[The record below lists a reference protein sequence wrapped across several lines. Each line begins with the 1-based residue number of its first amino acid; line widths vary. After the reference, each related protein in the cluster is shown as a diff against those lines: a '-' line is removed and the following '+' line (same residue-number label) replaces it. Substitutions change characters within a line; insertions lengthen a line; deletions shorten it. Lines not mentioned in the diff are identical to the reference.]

1 MTVAD
6 FRAPLPTS
14 GGIDVDRP
22 GIPFARL
29 VRVELRKLVDTR
41 AGFWLTA
48 SIGVIA
54 AVIMVAMLIANR
66 NDPGNLNLG
75 EFFGMMNI
83 PTAIILPIL
92 AILLVTGEWSQR
104 TALTTFTLEPRR
116 ERIIGAK
123 LVASMITAVAA
134 VAVALALGIIGNS
147 IAAVAFADP
156 AGAWGLS
163 VAGFVNSFVIQ
174 AFGLLLGFGFAALIL
189 NTPGSIVAY
198 FALPTAL
205 SVVSEL
211 VPWFKDNLGQW
222 VDTTLTNMPFQSG
235 EWATGG
241 EWARLLVSGVIWIAL
256 PLGIGLVRVMRSE
269 VK

>member
-6 FRAPLPTS
+6 FRAPLPTT

-22 GIPFARL
+22 GIPFGRL
-29 VRVELRKLVDTR
+29 VGVELRKLVDTR

-66 NDPGNLNLG
+66 NDPENLNLG
-75 EFFGMMNI
+75 EFFGLMNI

-116 ERIIGAK
+116 KRIIGAK
-123 LVASMITAVAA
+123 LVASLITGVAA
-134 VAVALALGIIGNS
+134 VAVALVLGIIGNS
-147 IAAVAFADP
+147 IAAIAFADP
-156 AGAWGLS
+156 AGAWGLG

-189 NTPGSIVAY
+189 NTPGAVVAY

-222 VDTTLTNMPFQSG
+222 VDTTLTHMPFQSG

-241 EWARLLVSGVIWIAL
+241 EWARLLVSGLIWIAL

>member
-6 FRAPLPTS
+6 FRAPLPTT

-22 GIPFARL
+22 GIPFGRL
-29 VRVELRKLVDTR
+29 VGVELRKLVDTR

-66 NDPGNLNLG
+66 NDPENLNLG
-75 EFFGMMNI
+75 EFFGLMNI

-123 LVASMITAVAA
+123 LVASLITGVAA
-134 VAVALALGIIGNS
+134 VAVALVLGIIGNS
-147 IAAVAFADP
+147 IAAIAFADP
-156 AGAWGLS
+156 AGAWGLG

-174 AFGLLLGFGFAALIL
+174 AFGLLLGFGFAALFL
-189 NTPGSIVAY
+189 NTPGAVVAY

-222 VDTTLTNMPFQSG
+222 VDTTLTHMPFQSG

-241 EWARLLVSGVIWIAL
+241 EWARLLVSGLIWIAL

>member
-6 FRAPLPTS
+6 FRAPLPTT

-22 GIPFARL
+22 GIPFGRL
-29 VRVELRKLVDTR
+29 VGVELRKLVDTR

-66 NDPGNLNLG
+66 NDPENLNLG
-75 EFFGMMNI
+75 EFFGLMNI

-123 LVASMITAVAA
+123 LVASLITGVAA
-134 VAVALALGIIGNS
+134 VAVALVFGIIGNS
-147 IAAVAFADP
+147 IAAIVFADP
-156 AGAWGLS
+156 AGAWGLT

-189 NTPGSIVAY
+189 NTPGAVVAY

-222 VDTTLTNMPFQSG
+222 VDTTLTHMPFQSG

-241 EWARLLVSGVIWIAL
+241 EWARLLVSGLIWIAL

>member
-6 FRAPLPTS
+6 FRAPLPTT

-22 GIPFARL
+22 GIPFGRL
-29 VRVELRKLVDTR
+29 VGVELRKLVDTR

-66 NDPGNLNLG
+66 NDPENLNLG
-75 EFFGMMNI
+75 EFFGLMNI

-123 LVASMITAVAA
+123 LVASLITGVAA
-134 VAVALALGIIGNS
+134 VAVALVLGIIGNS
-147 IAAVAFADP
+147 IAAIVFADP
-156 AGAWGLS
+156 AGAWGLT

-189 NTPGSIVAY
+189 NTPGAVVAF

-222 VDTTLTNMPFQSG
+222 VDTTLTHMPFQSG

-241 EWARLLVSGVIWIAL
+241 EWARLLVSGLIWIAL